1 MSKEQQYDVIVD
13 LGSYEYKQK
22 ASTPAVAEARVLAR
36 FKQEHAELVK
46 HGVEFWVGDIST
58 ADNSEGI

>member
-1 MSKEQQYDVIVD
+1 MSKEQQYDVIID

-22 ASTPAVAEARVLAR
+22 ASTPDAAAVLVLAR

-46 HGVEFWVGDIST
+46 HGIEFWVGDIST
-58 ADNSEGI
+58 ANNSEGL